1 MKASE
6 RYYEILK
13 ETLENAFHGQTG
25 ALETAAQRIAESL
38 LNGGMLYTFGTG
50 HGHLLAAGNL
60 LPRGLGWRACAR
72 FWTSA

>member
-50 HGHLLAAGNL
+50 HGHLLAL
-60 LPRGLGWRACAR
+60 EIFYLSLIHI
-72 FWTSA
+72 